1 MIRGKESRLKAVSGS
16 LIVKAI
22 YVIISIRSIMENIG
36 LLLFLQVYGPQ
47 ANQPVQLSVYYNG
60 NLPLL
65 NLSLSS
71 YCSANVKV
79 T

>member
-1 MIRGKESRLKAVSGS
+1 MIRGKESRLKAVSSS

-36 LLLFLQVYGPQ
+36 LLFLQVYGPQ

-71 YCSANVKV
+71 NCSENMKV